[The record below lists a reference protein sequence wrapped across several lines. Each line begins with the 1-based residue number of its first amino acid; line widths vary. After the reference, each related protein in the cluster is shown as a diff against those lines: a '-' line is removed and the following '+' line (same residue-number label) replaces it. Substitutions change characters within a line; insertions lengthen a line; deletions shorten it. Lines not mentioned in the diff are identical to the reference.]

1 VTYTPKFFDA
11 CRYLAT
17 SQAVLGIGK
26 HAMFN
31 AAFVSLVLEGV
42 DRWKLNK
49 LIAESRR

>member
-1 VTYTPKFFDA
+1 
-11 CRYLAT
+11 
-17 SQAVLGIGK
+17 
-26 HAMFN
+26 MFN